1 MTRSF
6 YRPRR
11 TRIVTYGRRTGR
23 VRVLWVAA
31 AVAAFQTRCM
41 RTARTKTLVAAAF
54 CMGCVLLAALSVAV
68 AQTAEPYPIRTI
80 DVALSRFAF
89 EPERIEVRV
98 GERVRLDIRSMDSA
112 HGFQVKELDLDAH
125 LTAHGHTV
133 LELTPKRAGE
143 YRIACSE
150 YCGIGHSRMKAR
162 LIVTPGT

>member
-1 MTRSF
+1 MT
-6 YRPRR
+6 
-11 TRIVTYGRRTGR
+11 
-23 VRVLWVAA
+23 
-31 AVAAFQTRCM
+31 
-41 RTARTKTLVAAAF
+41 TARTNTLMTAAA
-54 CMGCVLLAALSVAV
+54 CVGCVVLAALSVAV
-68 AQTAEPYPIRTI
+68 AQTAEPDPIRTI

-125 LTAHGHTV
+125 LPAHGHTV

-143 YRIACSE
+143 YHIACSE